1 MTTENTTTTKAI
13 KTRADLMQWAVDL
26 LREYAPDRYYGKPQ
40 REWLVDWGWVTPEG
54 QVTSEAPVQLLG
66 GQAHLTPALA
76 AFLKLDGVKIDKWG
90 KPSWGD
96 ASIDSVD
103 VNGVTFKLLPPS
115 GLGHKATHRL
125 KVICPLCGREM
136 TLGKF
141 WLHVDAKH

>member
-1 MTTENTTTTKAI
+1 MTTENTTTTQAI
-13 KTRADLMQWAVDL
+13 KTRADLMNWAADL
-26 LREYAPDRYYGKPQ
+26 ILNHGGHRT
-40 REWLVDWGWVTPEG
+40 EWLLKWGTITPEG
-54 QVTSEAPVQLLG
+54 FAGPDATVTLLG
-66 GQAHLTPALA
+66 GQTHLTPAVA
-76 AFLKLDGVKIDKWG
+76 NFLKPEGVKIDRWG
-90 KPSWGD
+90 KPSWGE

>member
-13 KTRADLMQWAVDL
+13 KTRADLMNWAAALILKHGGD
-26 LREYAPDRYYGKPQ
+26 Q
-40 REWLVDWGWVTPEG
+40 SHLVRWGWITLEG
-54 QVTSEAPVQLLG
+54 QATSEAPVHLLG

-76 AFLKLDGVKIDKWG
+76 TFLKPRGIKVDKRG
-90 KPSWGD
+90 MPSWGD
-96 ASIDSVD
+96 ASMDSVD
-103 VNGVTFKLLPPS
+103 VNGVIFKLLPPS

>member
-13 KTRADLMQWAVDL
+13 KTRADLMNWAADL
-26 LREYAPDRYYGKPQ
+26 ILNHNGEQAY
-40 REWLVDWGWVTPEG
+40 WLLKWGCITPEG
-54 QVTSEAPVQLLG
+54 HAGPKATVTLLG
-66 GQAHLTPALA
+66 GQPNLTPAVA
-76 AFLKLDGVKIDKWG
+76 NFLKLDGVKFNRWG
-90 KPSWGD
+90 KPADWGE

-115 GLGHKATHRL
+115 GLGTKATHRL